1 MASGTRSIKVTT
13 LGKHRIPSSVTHHDP
28 IRAHSSAACFLHG
41 WEPASGGNRDVHIK
55 TIYDDPARSDGCRV
69 LVDRI
74 WPRGISK
81 RNAALDEW
89 LRELAPGTELRKWF
103 DHDPKR
109 WPEFR
114 KRYRIELG
122 QHASQLNA
130 LRHLAVHQRVTLLYG
145 ARDPRFNQAVVLK
158 EVIQES

>member
-114 KRYRIELG
+114 KRYRTELG

-130 LRHLAVHQRVTLLYG
+130 LRHLAVHQRVTLSYG